1 MHRDSCGCTAIVT
14 RRRRVRVT
22 LVNMVNS
29 TPRELGISALLLSIY
44 VSARGG
50 ASVAGT
56 ARRFFR

>member
-1 MHRDSCGCTAIVT
+1 MVT
-14 RRRRVRVT
+14 
-22 LVNMVNS
+22 S
-29 TPRELGISALLLSIY
+29 SPRALGINALLLSIY